1 MEGTLKSSKTVLD
14 GLAGGES
21 IVYSNY
27 YRAASEYYKA
37 GGIKRREER
46 RGHGGVVVLGGA
58 MWIRRP
64 LSDHQC

>member
-37 GGIKRREER
+37 GGIKER
-46 RGHGGVVVLGGA
+46 RGDKRALLCWVVLCG
-58 MWIRRP
+58 
-64 LSDHQC
+64 SDDH